1 MGYSYSNATSK
12 EIKAWENERIERNRQ
27 VVERK
32 NEERMK
38 LADKIA
44 MVLVDRINQVVVRP
58 GPDPEERECYDM
70 AKEIRDLS
78 PELAVLV
85 AKVLKVNEDEG

>member
-1 MGYSYSNATSK
+1 MGSLDPESRREWNRRQA
-12 EIKAWENERIERNRQ
+12 ELRREEND
-27 VVERK
+27 K
-32 NEERMK
+32 RMK
-38 LADKIA
+38 LADKLV

-85 AKVLKVNEDEG
+85 SKVLKVNEEEG

>member
-1 MGYSYSNATSK
+1 MGSSYSYIHRPNPDNYL
-12 EIKAWENERIERNRQ
+12 ENLKRREQ
-27 VVERK
+27 RK
-32 NEERMK
+32 RMK
-38 LADKIA
+38 LADKITMA
-44 MVLVDRINQVVVRP
+44 LVDRINQVVVRP

-85 AKVLKVNEDEG
+85 SKIIKINEEEG